1 VVLLT
6 NLLHFYADVTQ
17 RGITAFGLLA
27 FVLTPGMV
35 LLRRVARSLHVEE
48 QRSAEQREK
57 VDLLVR
63 ATHAG
68 ILDWDCTRNLS
79 RYSPRL
85 LEIMGYPPD
94 ADTRQWRLFFDH
106 VHPSDRARVQ
116 EGFKAQLRDRSVR
129 GGERKHEPHEYRLL
143 RYDGSSV
150 WVHAEA
156 ISLRDGDGRTLRY
169 ICSFLDITDQRA
181 VAEGLKRQNIA
192 LAENARLREDV
203 ERMSRHDLKT
213 PLNSIIGVARL
224 LREDPSVPAEQR
236 ELLVIAERAGY
247 RMLEMVNRSLDLS
260 RMELGTYDFRPQA
273 VHLVDVIG
281 RVMLDLQGL
290 AQSAQVRIRMEPLV
304 AAPVYARADELL
316 CYSLLGNLVKNAVE
330 ATPPG
335 GTVDV
340 VLEPG
345 DPLRV
350 LVRNPGHVHESVASR
365 FFDKYVTAGK
375 TGGTGLGTY
384 SARLMAR
391 VQNGDLE
398 MRTGDPG
405 TVLTLTLPALG
416 AEQLPP
422 PRERAAA
429 AASRPLVTA
438 EDFAPRRVLLV
449 DDDDYNR
456 LLLMRYLPSPP
467 FTVEAAADGQA
478 AVDAVARQWP
488 DIVLIDMEMP
498 VMNGPDAVRWIRNR
512 ERQDGRQPCTVVMMS
527 SSDDAA
533 SIRRGLAAGS
543 TRFLTKPFTREALLA
558 LLHELDV
565 GGASVPAQAPPERQP
580 EPNDAPVPAH
590 APVQVDAE
598 LLQEVPAFLDSRRRM
613 VEAMVKALAAG
624 DRALLH
630 TVAHRAAGGLA
641 LFGFQWAAWRSRAIS
656 ARAAGADAQS
666 LRDDIEALREH
677 LQAVQVR

>member
-1 VVLLT
+1 
-6 NLLHFYADVTQ
+6 
-17 RGITAFGLLA
+17 
-27 FVLTPGMV
+27 
-35 LLRRVARSLHVEE
+35 
-48 QRSAEQREK
+48 
-57 VDLLVR
+57 
-63 ATHAG
+63 
-68 ILDWDCTRNLS
+68 
-79 RYSPRL
+79 
-85 LEIMGYPPD
+85 
-94 ADTRQWRLFFDH
+94 
-106 VHPSDRARVQ
+106 
-116 EGFKAQLRDRSVR
+116 
-129 GGERKHEPHEYRLL
+129 
-143 RYDGSSV
+143 
-150 WVHAEA
+150 
-156 ISLRDGDGRTLRY
+156 
-169 ICSFLDITDQRA
+169 
-181 VAEGLKRQNIA
+181 
-192 LAENARLREDV
+192 
-203 ERMSRHDLKT
+203 
-213 PLNSIIGVARL
+213 
-224 LREDPSVPAEQR
+224 
-236 ELLVIAERAGY
+236 
-247 RMLEMVNRSLDLS
+247 LEMVNRSLDLS
-260 RMELGTYDFRPQA
+260 RMELGTYDFRRQA

-304 AAPVYARADELL
+304 AAPLYARAEELL

-350 LVRNPGHVHESVASR
+350 LVRNPGQVHASVASS

-375 TGGTGLGTY
+375 SGGTGLGTY

-398 MRTGDPG
+398 MRTGDAG

-478 AVDAVARQWP
+478 AIEAVARQWP
-488 DIVLIDMEMP
+488 DIVLVDMEMP
-498 VMNGPDAVRWIRNR
+498 VMNGPDAVKWIRYR
-512 ERQDGRQPCTVVMMS
+512 ERQEGRKPCTVVMMS

-558 LLHELDV
+558 LLHELDA
-565 GGASVPAQAPPERQP
+565 GGTPEPAQAPLQRQP
-580 EPNDAPVPAH
+580 EPHDAPVPAH

-598 LLQEVPAFLDSRRRM
+598 LLGEVPAFLDSRRRM
-613 VEAMVKALAAG
+613 VDAMAKALAAG

-656 ARAAGADAQS
+656 ARAAGGDAQS

-677 LQAVQVR
+677 LQAVQVQ